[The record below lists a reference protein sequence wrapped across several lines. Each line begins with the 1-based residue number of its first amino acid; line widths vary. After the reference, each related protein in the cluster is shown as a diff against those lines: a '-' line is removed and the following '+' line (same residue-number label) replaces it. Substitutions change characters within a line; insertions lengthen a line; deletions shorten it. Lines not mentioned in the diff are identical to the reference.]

1 MRGVE
6 SACLVRISSVIE
18 DIDKFLGLWGDGVKC
33 LELELNC
40 RIPDDHMVA
49 CETGAG
55 GCDATLS
62 WPASAYCS

>member
-33 LELELNC
+33 LELELNRKIC
-40 RIPDDHMVA
+40 TGRGPVNLVMFSVGIAPD
-49 CETGAG
+49 
-55 GCDATLS
+55 
-62 WPASAYCS
+62 